1 MFQSTTSFDKDFSHL
16 EEFSTQGYTHVPK
29 IPTKIQADQEERAT
43 KIATA
48 EATLNWQTEN
58 ALAQN
63 SILRN
68 IDSKVDQI
76 DSKVSRVEAK
86 AN

>member
-29 IPTKIQADQEERAT
+29 IPTKMQANQEGRTT
-43 KIATA
+43 KITAA
-48 EATLNWQTEN
+48 EATINWQIEN

-63 SILRN
+63 SILKSIN
-68 IDSKVDQI
+68 SKVDQI